1 MKAFFKITV
10 NLLCLTSILSCKTK
24 EIVPIPPILE
34 AITVSETTISSTRFS
49 SAIID
54 VGNQYISDYGFV
66 YAETNAMPT
75 LADSKISHGAI
86 TVVNVVPFKFSDI
99 IQGLKTSTT
108 YYARNYATIASE
120 TIFGPTI
127 SFKTADIIQP
137 TIKTDAVILI
147 FTTTAKLRGIVEAK
161 GTFDVNE
168 YGICWSASNNL
179 PTTSDSKSSKE
190 KNVSIFPTIYSEDA
204 TNLIPNTS
212 YYFRAFVVSNGMTT
226 YGNTL
231 TFKTLVNKSL

>member
-1 MKAFFKITV
+1 MKK
-10 NLLCLTSILSCKTK
+10 ILSFTFVFIALNSCKPK
-24 EIVPIPPILE
+24 EIEPIPPTL
-34 AITVSETTISSTRFS
+34 AIITISETTVSSTRFS
-49 SAIID
+49 GAITD
-54 VGNQYISDYGFV
+54 VGNQSITDYGFV
-66 YAETNAMPT
+66 YSETNTMPT
-75 LADSKISHGAI
+75 LTDSKISQGAI
-86 TVVNVVPFKFSDI
+86 SAVNVSPFNFSEA
-99 IQGLKTSTT
+99 IQGLKASTN
-108 YYARNYATIASE
+108 YYARCYATTKLG

-147 FTTTAKLRGIVEAK
+147 FTTTAKLRGIIETK
-161 GTFDVNE
+161 GTFDVSE

-212 YYFRAFVVSNGMTT
+212 YYFRAFVVSNGITT

>member
-1 MKAFFKITV
+1 MKKIV
-10 NLLCLTSILSCKTK
+10 SFVFVLLAINSCKTK
-24 EIVPIPPILE
+24 DVVPILPTLATI
-34 AITVSETTISSTRFS
+34 IISETTISSAQFS
-49 SAIID
+49 SAITD
-54 VGNQYISDYGFV
+54 VGNQSITDYGFV
-66 YAETNAMPT
+66 YSETNTMPT
-75 LADSKISHGAI
+75 LTDSKISYGAI
-86 TVVNVVPFKFSDI
+86 SANNFAPFNFSEA
-99 IQGLKTSTT
+99 IQGLKASTN
-108 YYARNYATIASE
+108 YYARCYATTKSE

-147 FTTTAKLRGIVEAK
+147 FTTTAKLRGIIEAK

-231 TFKTLVNKSL
+231 TFKTLANKAL